1 MLPCVIAVEL
11 VALLNWKN
19 AYPKKRDLPVI
30 LMNVKYVD
38 GEEIVKFLPDILNCL
53 FDILA
58 EDSRTYGEQVFNALV

>member
-1 MLPCVIAVEL
+1 MLFCVIAVEL

-19 AYPKKRDLPVI
+19 AFPKTRELPFI
-30 LMNVKYVD
+30 LNNVKYVD

-58 EDSRTYGEQVFNALV
+58 EDPRTYGEPVFNALV